1 LKKRGIRAVEV
12 SELIHTGAPLSD
24 HIRAA
29 ISKSNLVIAV
39 LSPKQSNANVY
50 FEIGF
55 ADALAKRILLVVP
68 PEIEAPSDAR
78 GLLTVVGT
86 PDNIEAIDFALDQA
100 LVGWRRQPTRFRETG
115 RTIPIGKSADR
126 LIHSL
131 DSLGDQPTELGLIAI
146 IEDALKSSGVKSVV
160 SQPRIAGYRPDI
172 AVWADELDSWTRNPL
187 IIEVKRDLTSSDSVT
202 EAIAQVSQYMQ
213 STNSMW
219 GLVLYGGPV
228 WNTRVRSPF
237 VNVLLMN
244 VREFLSSLKTRS
256 FGDIIRDLR
265 NRAVH
270 GDLDN
275 A

>member
-1 LKKRGIRAVEV
+1 MKRGIRPVEV
-12 SELIHTGAPLSD
+12 SEFIRTGAPLSD

-29 ISKSNLVIAV
+29 ISKSSLVVAV
-39 LSPKQSNANVY
+39 LSPEQSNANVY

-55 ADALAKRILLVVP
+55 ASALEKRILVVVP
-68 PEIEAPSDAR
+68 PEIKAPSDVR

-86 PDNIEAIDFALDQA
+86 PKSIEAIDFALDQA
-100 LVGWRRQPTRFRETG
+100 LVGWQRQPTKFRETG
-115 RTIPIGKSADR
+115 RTVPIGKSADR

-131 DSLGDQPTELGLIAI
+131 DSLGEEPTELDLIAI

-160 SQPRIAGYRPDI
+160 SQPRIGNYRPDI

-187 IIEVKRDLTSSDSVT
+187 VIEVKRRLTSPEHVRET
-202 EAIAQVSQYMQ
+202 IAHVSRYMQ

-219 GLVLYGGPV
+219 GLVLYGGPSWDTPV
-228 WNTRVRSPF
+228 EPPF
-237 VNVLLMN
+237 VNVLLIN
-244 VREFLSSLKTRS
+244 VREFLNTLKTKS

-270 GDLDN
+270 GELGN